1 MKFRWRDFPALL
13 LSATVALLIFSC
25 APKREVAAPKVP
37 VYRVPVKGKLIV
49 SGRGFFIRTECG
61 SYIRTVAPGKVVYS
75 GRDIGSYGWVVIVR
89 QEDGYTSVY
98 GGLARS
104 WVRSGERVKIRQV
117 IGEAGKMRGNCG
129 VYYELRNALGDPVAP
144 VLR

>member
-1 MKFRWRDFPALL
+1 MVLL
-13 LSATVALLIFSC
+13 LATAALLIFSC
-25 APKREVAAPKVP
+25 APKKEVSAPKIFKP
-37 VYRVPVKGKLIV
+37 VYSMPVKGKLTP
-49 SGRGFFIRTECG
+49 SGRGFLIRTECG
-61 SYIRTVAPGKVVYS
+61 SYIRAVAPGKVVYS

-98 GGLARS
+98 GGLTRS
-104 WVRSGERVKIRQV
+104 WVRSGEKVRIRQV
-117 IGEAGKMRGNCG
+117 IGEAGRMRGSCS